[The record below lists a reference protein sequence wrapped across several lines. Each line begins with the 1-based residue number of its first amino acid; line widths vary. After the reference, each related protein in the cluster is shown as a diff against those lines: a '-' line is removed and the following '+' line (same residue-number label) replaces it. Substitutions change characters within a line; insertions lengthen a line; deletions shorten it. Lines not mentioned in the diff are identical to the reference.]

1 MKIRGAITLLL
12 FLAWLI
18 FPAMV
23 LGEENSGVK
32 RARTNQVA
40 PDDITAIRVEPSKLV
55 LSNPRYPRRVSIS
68 GKLKDGSWIDLS
80 RQAELTPANG
90 FVRVD
95 ESGLLYAVKDGESTV
110 EVTAGGRRAELLV
123 TVQGVTEAHPV
134 SFVRDVMPILN
145 KVGCTNG
152 ICHGAAKGRNGF
164 KLSLRGYDPKHDY
177 HALIHEVSGRRFN
190 RADPAQSLMLA
201 KPTQQV
207 PHGGGLQIDLDS
219 RYYETLLQWI
229 SEVVPF
235 GDPPSCP
242 GKTARGLAR

>member
-134 SFVRDVMPILN
+134 QLCS
-145 KVGCTNG
+145 GC
-152 ICHGAAKGRNGF
+152 
-164 KLSLRGYDPKHDY
+164 
-177 HALIHEVSGRRFN
+177 HAHLE
-190 RADPAQSLMLA
+190 Q
-201 KPTQQV
+201 
-207 PHGGGLQIDLDS
+207 GGLHQRNLPWCRQGQEWLQI
-219 RYYETLLQWI
+219 
-229 SEVVPF
+229 VA
-235 GDPPSCP
+235 
-242 GKTARGLAR
+242 ARV